1 MTSFCNIDFDIEND
15 RSQNVINLAK
25 HLESSISTK
34 PIQND
39 LNSKLNVDIFDEYFN
54 NKYIDGR
61 VKQEDSVEFENKKVL
76 NVETEKWANTVGPD
90 KTIRGAGLNRWYNL
104 YKNPQENCIEKF
116 PRIGLNSVLDVLDN
130 HKSCEVT
137 QEMLNGFKS

>member
-1 MTSFCNIDFDIEND
+1 MTSFCNIDFDIKND

-61 VKQEDSVEFENKKVL
+61 VKQKDSVEFENKKVL

-137 QEMLNGFKS
+137 Q

>member
-1 MTSFCNIDFDIEND
+1 MTSFCNIDFDIKND

-39 LNSKLNVDIFDEYFN
+39 LNSKLDVDVFDEYFN

-61 VKQEDSVEFENKKVL
+61 VKQKDSVEFENKKVL
-76 NVETEKWANTVGPD
+76 NVETEKWANTVGSD

>member
-1 MTSFCNIDFDIEND
+1 MTSFCNIDFKV
-15 RSQNVINLAK
+15 QNNRAQSVIDMAK

-34 PIQND
+34 PIQNN
-39 LNSKLNVDIFDEYFN
+39 LNCKLNVDVFDEYFN

-61 VKQEDSVEFENKKVL
+61 VKQKDSVEFENKIVL
-76 NVETEKWANTVGPD
+76 NAETEKWAYTVKSN

>member
-1 MTSFCNIDFDIEND
+1 MTSFCNIDFDIKND

-34 PIQND
+34 SIQND

-61 VKQEDSVEFENKKVL
+61 VKQKDSVEFENKKVL

>member
-1 MTSFCNIDFDIEND
+1 MTSFCNIDFDIKND
-15 RSQNVINLAK
+15 RSQNVINMAK

-39 LNSKLNVDIFDEYFN
+39 LNSKLDVDVFDEYFN

-61 VKQEDSVEFENKKVL
+61 VKQKDSVEFENKVVL

-104 YKNPQENCIEKF
+104 YKNPQENCIEIF
-116 PRIGLNSVLDVLDN
+116 PRICLNSVLDVLDN

>member
-1 MTSFCNIDFDIEND
+1 MTSFCNIDFDIKND

-34 PIQND
+34 SIQND

-61 VKQEDSVEFENKKVL
+61 VKQKDSVEFENKKVL

-116 PRIGLNSVLDVLDN
+116 PRIGMNSVLDVLDN

-137 QEMLNGFKS
+137 QEMLDGFKS

>member
-1 MTSFCNIDFDIEND
+1 MTSFCNIDFDIKND
-15 RSQNVINLAK
+15 RSKNVINMAK

-34 PIQND
+34 SIQNN
-39 LNSKLNVDIFDEYFN
+39 LNSKLNVDVFDEYFN

-76 NVETEKWANTVGPD
+76 NVETEKWANTVGSD

-104 YKNPQENCIEKF
+104 YKNPQENSVERF
-116 PRIGLNSVLDVLDN
+116 SRIGMNSVLDVLDN
-130 HKSCEVT
+130 HKPCKVT
-137 QEMLNGFKS
+137 NEMLNGFSL